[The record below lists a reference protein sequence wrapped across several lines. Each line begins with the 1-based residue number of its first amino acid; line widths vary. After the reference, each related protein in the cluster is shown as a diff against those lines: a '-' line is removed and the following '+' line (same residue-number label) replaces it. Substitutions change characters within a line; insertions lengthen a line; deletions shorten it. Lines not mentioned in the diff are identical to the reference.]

1 MTLKKAL
8 ALVEREYERAKQNKY
23 VRKPLAYALYHVW
36 RMVDAEK
43 E

>member
-36 RMVDAEK
+36 RMVDGE
-43 E
+43 